1 MRKDNLMFAV
11 FGLIAG
17 LVIGFVFSNS
27 VNRSAGDTAVTP
39 APASNTSSSQG
50 VLPPDHPPVG
60 TSAAAGE
67 SRGAQMPQIAEAI
80 DRARLEP
87 NNYEAQMTAAD
98 LYYQIQRFAEA
109 ARVYEIAARLRP
121 QEAEPLIKAGN
132 AHFDTKQYEQAEKW
146 YLLALQKEP
155 KNLSVRTDLG
165 LTFFLREPP
174 DLDRAVKEYKASLA
188 IDPDHELTLQNLAA
202 AYREAGDADNTRAT
216 LERLRKVNPNNPAL
230 AGREGGS

>member
-1 MRKDNLMFAV
+1 MFGA
-11 FGLIAG
+11 FGLILG

-27 VNRSAGDTAVTP
+27 VNRSGGETAMTP
-39 APASNTSSSQG
+39 AAASNASASQG
-50 VLPPDHPPVG
+50 ALPPDHPPLG
-60 TSAAAGE
+60 TSAAGE
-67 SRGAQMPQIAEAI
+67 NRGVPMPQIAEAI

-87 NNYEAQMTAAD
+87 SNYEAQMTAAD

-109 ARVYEIAARLRP
+109 ARMYEAAAKLRP
-121 QEAEPLIKAGN
+121 EEAEPLIKAGN
-132 AHFDTKQYEQAEKW
+132 AYFDTEQYEQAEKW

-174 DLDRAVKEYKASLA
+174 DPERAIKEYKASLA

-230 AGREGGS
+230 R

>member
-1 MRKDNLMFAV
+1 MFGA
-11 FGLIAG
+11 FGLILG

-27 VNRSAGDTAVTP
+27 VNRSAGGTATTP
-39 APASNTSSSQG
+39 AAASNTSASQG
-50 VLPPDHPPVG
+50 TLPTDHPPIG
-60 TSAAAGE
+60 TSAAGE
-67 SRGAQMPQIAEAI
+67 NRGVPMPQIADAI
-80 DRARLEP
+80 DKARLEP

-109 ARVYEIAARLRP
+109 ARMYEAAAKLRP
-121 QEAEPLIKAGN
+121 EEAEPLIKPGN
-132 AHFDTKQYEQAEKW
+132 AHFDTEQYEQAEKW

-174 DLDRAVKEYKASLA
+174 DLDRAIKEYNASLA

-202 AYREAGDADNTRAT
+202 AYREAGDADNTNST

-230 AGREGGS
+230 R

>member
-1 MRKDNLMFAV
+1 MFGM

-27 VNRSAGDTAVTP
+27 VNRTAGETASTP
-39 APASNTSSSQG
+39 AVASNTSASQG
-50 VLPPDHPPVG
+50 ALPPDHPPLG
-60 TSAAAGE
+60 TSAAGE
-67 SRGAQMPQIAEAI
+67 SRGVPMPQIAEAI
-80 DRARLEP
+80 DKARLEP

-109 ARVYEIAARLRP
+109 AGIYEAAAKLRP
-121 QEAEPLIKAGN
+121 EEAEPLIKAGN
-132 AHFDTKQYEQAEKW
+132 AHFDTEQYEQAEKW

-174 DLDRAVKEYKASLA
+174 DLDRAIKEYKASLD
-188 IDPDHELTLQNLAA
+188 INPDHELTLQNLAA
-202 AYREAGDADNTRAT
+202 AYRKAGDADNTSAT

-230 AGREGGS
+230 R

>member
-1 MRKDNLMFAV
+1 MFGS
-11 FGLIAG
+11 FGLILG

-27 VNRSAGDTAVTP
+27 VNRSAGGTATTP
-39 APASNTSSSQG
+39 AAASNTSASQG
-50 VLPPDHPPVG
+50 ALPPDHPPIG
-60 TSAAAGE
+60 PSAAGE
-67 SRGAQMPQIAEAI
+67 NRGVPMPQIAEAI
-80 DRARLEP
+80 EKARLEP

-109 ARVYEIAARLRP
+109 ASMYEAAAKLRP
-121 QEAEPLIKAGN
+121 EEAEPLIKAGN
-132 AHFDTKQYEQAEKW
+132 AHFDTEQYEQAEKW

-174 DLDRAVKEYKASLA
+174 DLDRAIKEYKTSLA
-188 IDPDHELTLQNLAA
+188 IDADHELTLQNLAA
-202 AYREAGDADNTRAT
+202 AYREAGDADNTSST

-230 AGREGGS
+230 R

>member
-1 MRKDNLMFAV
+1 MFGV

-27 VNRSAGDTAVTP
+27 VNRSAVETAV
-39 APASNTSSSQG
+39 APPGASNTSGSQG
-50 VLPPDHPPVG
+50 ALPPNHPPLG
-60 TSAAAGE
+60 TSAAGE
-67 SRGAQMPQIAEAI
+67 SRGAPMPQIAEAI
-80 DRARLEP
+80 DKARLEP

-109 ARVYEIAARLRP
+109 ARMYEAAAKLRP
-121 QEAEPLIKAGN
+121 EEAEPLIKAGN

-155 KNLSVRTDLG
+155 RNLSVRTDLG

-174 DLDRAVKEYKASLA
+174 DLDRAIKEYKASLA

-202 AYREAGDADNTRAT
+202 AYREAGDADNSLAT
-216 LERLRKVNPNNPAL
+216 IERLRKVNPNNPAL
-230 AGREGGS
+230 ASRQGS

>member
-1 MRKDNLMFAV
+1 MFGV

-17 LVIGFVFSNS
+17 LVIGFVLSNS
-27 VNRSAGDTAVTP
+27 VNRSAGETVAAP
-39 APASNTSSSQG
+39 AAASNTSGSQG
-50 VLPPDHPPVG
+50 SLPPDHPPLG

-67 SRGAQMPQIAEAI
+67 SRGTAMPQIAEAI
-80 DRARLEP
+80 DKARLEP

-109 ARVYEIAARLRP
+109 ARIYETAAKLRP
-121 QEAEPLIKAGN
+121 GAAEPLIKAGN

-174 DLDRAVKEYKASLA
+174 DLDRAIKEYKASLA

-202 AYREAGDADNTRAT
+202 AYREAGDDDNTWAT
-216 LERLRKVNPNNPAL
+216 LERLRRVNPNNPAL
-230 AGREGGS
+230 ASRQGS